1 MACRQTEKNEEVRF
15 DATFTVEYRHT
26 VLWTHHLFNVEN
38 NVLADFLHERAI
50 TSLFIVIDSILE
62 RCCPTLQAD
71 CTAYLK
77 AAGVQLT
84 AWKSVPGGEKLK
96 TDNGES
102 VLAIQKLAAKKHMS
116 RTNAFMAIGGG
127 ALLDAVGYAAATFH
141 RGARLIR
148 VPTTVLAQCDSA
160 MGVKNGL
167 DLGSL
172 KNAVG
177 TFAVPTA
184 VICDLEF
191 LKLLPEKVF
200 REGFSE
206 LVKVAAIRDKRLLE
220 EFVKSSE
227 LICKRVPD
235 VYERFVIASARLHY
249 DHIVSGGDPFERGN
263 GRPLD
268 FGHWLAHRLE
278 EASGYTISH
287 GEAVAVGVCLDAQF
301 AMGAN
306 FITSDDFNLIIEA
319 LERCGLRNAWEK
331 ARQFMGKND
340 LELALDEFREHLGGK
355 LLLTFPNPLGK
366 SIDVP
371 FDDKRMKSALIK
383 DWR

>member
-26 VLWTHHLFNVEN
+26 VLWTHRLFDAANT
-38 NVLADFLHERAI
+38 VLADFLHERGI
-50 TSLFIVIDSILE
+50 TSLFIVIDSKLE
-62 RCCPTLQAD
+62 RLCPTLKAD
-71 CTAYLK
+71 CVAYLK
-77 AAGVQLT
+77 AADIKLT
-84 AWKSVPGGEKLK
+84 AWKAVAGGEKLK
-96 TDNGES
+96 MDDGKS
-102 VLAIQKLAAKKHMS
+102 VLAIQRAAAKKRMS
-116 RTNAFMAIGGG
+116 RSDSFMAIGGG

-141 RGARLIR
+141 RGAGLIR

-167 DLGSL
+167 DLGTL

-191 LKLLPEKVF
+191 LKLLPENVF

-227 LICKRVPD
+227 SISKRVLD
-235 VYERFVIASARLHY
+235 VYEPFVIASARLHY

-306 FITSDDFNLIIEA
+306 WITFDDFALIMEA

-331 ARQFMGKND
+331 ARQFMGKKD
-340 LELALDEFREHLGGK
+340 LERALEEFREHLGGK
-355 LLLTFPNPLGK
+355 LLLTFPRPLGK

-383 DWR
+383 EWR